1 MRSIG
6 IIEAD
11 CALSSN
17 ISAELRAV
25 GLQSVSVPPE
35 EGARAATCHSFALLL
50 IDLAAMDDAVP
61 FCRSVSERQPV
72 IAVAAND
79 HCDTCVDVIEAGA
92 DDCVPRSI
100 QPRELIARIRNVLW
114 RAAASYESADVRRH
128 DPVEAMRVRVGNEV
142 RNLSRGEAEVLALLL
157 EHSPAPLT
165 IEEILSLLPPSPARV
180 KRATVVSRLK
190 SLRQKLGPGWIEV
203 RAGFGYQI
211 VKRAPFEESA

>member
-11 CALSSN
+11 SALSSN

-25 GLQSVSVPPE
+25 GLQSVRIPPE
-35 EGARAATCHSFALLL
+35 EGERAAAGQSFVLLL
-50 IDLAAMDDAVP
+50 IDLASVADAVN
-61 FCRSVSERQPV
+61 FCRSAAAHQPV
-72 IAVAAND
+72 IAVAANSS
-79 HCDTCVDVIEAGA
+79 CDSCVDVIEAGA
-92 DDCVPRSI
+92 DDCVPRTI
-100 QPRELIARIRNVLW
+100 KPREMIARIRNVLW
-114 RAAASYESADVRRH
+114 RAASSCQSVDARRL
-128 DPVEAMRVRVGNEV
+128 DPIEAMRVRVGNEV

-165 IEEILSLLPPSPARV
+165 IEEILSLLPRSLTV
-180 KRATVVSRLK
+180 KRATIVSRLK

-211 VKRAPFEESA
+211 VNRAPFEESA